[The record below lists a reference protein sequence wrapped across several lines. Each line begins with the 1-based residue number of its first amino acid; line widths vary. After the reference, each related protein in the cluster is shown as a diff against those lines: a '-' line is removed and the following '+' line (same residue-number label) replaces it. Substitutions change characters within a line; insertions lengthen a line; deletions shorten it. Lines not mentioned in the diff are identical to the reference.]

1 MGNKKDINLLP
12 EEYRFASSRPS
23 SDKRKDDGG
32 IKEVGNSIKGLMD
45 IISSKVS
52 SLQNEKVKGFNSNT
66 TKSLKIISAKVY
78 PRIPRNLPAY
88 PILWKSQ
95 A

>member
-52 SLQNEKVKGFNSNT
+52 SFKMK
-66 TKSLKIISAKVY
+66 KSRVLIRIRQKALKIISAKVY

-88 PILWKSQ
+88 PIL
-95 A
+95 